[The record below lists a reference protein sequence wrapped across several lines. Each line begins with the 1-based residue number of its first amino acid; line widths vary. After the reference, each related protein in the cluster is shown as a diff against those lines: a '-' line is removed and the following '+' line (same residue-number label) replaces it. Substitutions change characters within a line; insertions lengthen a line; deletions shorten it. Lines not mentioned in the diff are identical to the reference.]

1 LLDPSENGI
10 SHLFGPG
17 TDFVEG
23 SCEERHDPGIEQ
35 QAAGGAADA
44 PCQKLLVFVP
54 FIEASMLLRMHPEIN
69 PGSASNYAL
78 SYPLPSPLICGSIR
92 SGP

>member
-1 LLDPSENGI
+1 MLDPSENGI

-54 FIEASMLLRMHPEIN
+54 FTIKASMLLQSGRVK
-69 PGSASNYAL
+69 L
-78 SYPLPSPLICGSIR
+78 SVLVRYRGGVLPPCKAR
-92 SGP
+92 

>member
-1 LLDPSENGI
+1 MLDPSENGI

-44 PCQKLLVFVP
+44 PL
-54 FIEASMLLRMHPEIN
+54 PETTSVC
-69 PGSASNYAL
+69 PVHHQSKHAL
-78 SYPLPSPLICGSIR
+78 AI
-92 SGP
+92 GPC